1 MQSTVTL
8 QDGMAF
14 DVELDGHRFTIDAD
28 AQFGGQDKGPRP
40 KGLMLSALAGC
51 AAMDVVSILRKMR
64 QPLESLSI
72 DAQADLTDTHPK
84 VFTAPITVTVT
95 VTGAVAP
102 DKLWRAV
109 ALSRDQ
115 YCGVSAMLKAHA
127 PIRYVVRLNGEDV
140 AEPTSG

>member
-1 MQSTVTL
+1 MESTVTL
-8 QDGMAF
+8 RDGMAF
-14 DVELDGHRFTIDAD
+14 AVDLDGHQFTIDAD
-28 AQFGGQDKGPRP
+28 AQFGGRDLGPRP
-40 KGLMLSALAGC
+40 KGLMLSSLAGC

-64 QPLESLSI
+64 QPFESVAI
-72 DAQADLTDTHPK
+72 KAEADLTDTHPK

-115 YCGVSAMLKAHA
+115 YCGVAAMLRSHA
-127 PIRYVVRLNGEDV
+127 PLRYVVVLDG
-140 AEPTSG
+140 AEVPEPAH